1 MPATPP
7 YPPSWLDRFS
17 QWVDRLPGPPW
28 PYYLGIGAVG
38 YLLTSMMRWVDGR
51 QPLGTFNPAP
61 PPFLLWV
68 VGVLLLHSYLDR
80 YARRALAQF
89 EPLLHGGEG
98 EMERLRYEL
107 TVTPA
112 RTARLGSLFWI
123 VTSTVLVITSYERIK
138 PFFPLWEVIISIL
151 SFAVGG
157 SFMQHVIHQMRTVR
171 RIYAQIKSVDL
182 YNLEPLMAFSGLTVR
197 AAIGMVLLQ
206 YAILALLPGEAKL
219 TLLIPAGTL
228 TLVAVVLFTWPLMG
242 VHRLLLDEKSK
253 QLGEVESRLKAMI
266 TLLYQRVDGAAL
278 AGVGEVEQAI
288 GSLKTTREI
297 IESRPTWPWQ
307 PATVRSL
314 ATAILLPIFL
324 WLLQE
329 VLQRLLRL

>member
-1 MPATPP
+1 MSATLP

-17 QWVDRLPGPPW
+17 QWVERLPGPPW
-28 PYYLGIGAVG
+28 AYYLAIGAVG
-38 YLLTSMMRWVDGR
+38 YGLSSVMRWLDGR
-51 QPLGTFNPAP
+51 QPFGTFDPAP

-80 YARRALAQF
+80 YARRALNQF
-89 EPLLHGGEG
+89 EPLLHGGES
-98 EMERLRYEL
+98 EVERLRYEL

-123 VTSTVLVITSYERIK
+123 ATSTALVITGYEHIK
-138 PFFPLWEVIISIL
+138 PFFPLWEVLISIL

-171 RIYAQIKSVDL
+171 RIYGQIKTVDL
-182 YNLEPLMAFSGLTVR
+182 YNLEPLMAFSGLTAR
-197 AAIGMVLLQ
+197 AAIGLVLLQ
-206 YAILALLPGEAKL
+206 YAILALLPGQAKL
-219 TLLIPAGTL
+219 TLIIPAGTL

-242 VHRLLLDEKSK
+242 VHHLLEDEKSK

-266 TLLYQRVDGAAL
+266 TLLYQRVDSAAL
-278 AGVGEVEQAI
+278 ANVGEVERAI
-288 GSLKTTREI
+288 DGLKTTREI

-307 PATVRSL
+307 PSTVRSL

-329 VLQRLLRL
+329 LLQRLLRL